1 MLVEKEACR
10 YFSTGTCRLE
20 SGIGNV
26 CVNPT
31 LLDPTTYRWQ
41 VHYQLCP
48 FDGYLPLTGKE
59 LDTSDNKGI
68 LIRTC
73 QKILRGFVAEYK
85 KRSDKV
91 KIFFHLEDALEFCL
105 SESTLSFDVIDCS
118 NLADHVGLVNLI
130 NACEKRLM
138 DTPEAVLYTESILW
152 SSLAP
157 SILKYIEEALCCPLN
172 MIPTIYGLRLAT
184 HVEFGSSKP
193 LNLNQLTAHS
203 FKLCWNKVLPFGNL
217 SLSPSPTLTR
227 CLDQLTQK
235 CFAYS
240 LQVKG
245 DKPGEKCGMVCY
257 SPLTF
262 NYVVDSIAQR
272 GGRDDCLKNLK
283 IHQSDFPPTFSIARR
298 TLQAW
303 KNGQSISKLAVDIQI
318 NGLILS
324 GRVTPIPRILLI
336 PFDKFCLIG
345 KDINNSPLLSEPNIY
360 FIDNCELKI
369 KKTRDCE
376 METINVS
383 FLLVADHGLEKTHAV
398 YIYDAWTGLPISFCE
413 NISKMRV
420 EAFHQPYP
428 WRSKGS
434 AHPLANSNGL
444 KVNNC
449 IESEDFFILQI
460 VVECSSENI
469 SGYYYSILLC

>member
-1 MLVEKEACR
+1 
-10 YFSTGTCRLE
+10 
-20 SGIGNV
+20 
-26 CVNPT
+26 
-31 LLDPTTYRWQ
+31 
-41 VHYQLCP
+41 
-48 FDGYLPLTGKE
+48 
-59 LDTSDNKGI
+59 
-68 LIRTC
+68 
-73 QKILRGFVAEYK
+73 
-85 KRSDKV
+85 
-91 KIFFHLEDALEFCL
+91 
-105 SESTLSFDVIDCS
+105 
-118 NLADHVGLVNLI
+118 
-130 NACEKRLM
+130 
-138 DTPEAVLYTESILW
+138 
-152 SSLAP
+152 
-157 SILKYIEEALCCPLN
+157 
-172 MIPTIYGLRLAT
+172 
-184 HVEFGSSKP
+184 
-193 LNLNQLTAHS
+193 
-203 FKLCWNKVLPFGNL
+203 
-217 SLSPSPTLTR
+217 
-227 CLDQLTQK
+227 
-235 CFAYS
+235 
-240 LQVKG
+240 
-245 DKPGEKCGMVCY
+245 
-257 SPLTF
+257 
-262 NYVVDSIAQR
+262 VDSIAQR